1 MQIVG
6 NTNRLWHGSA
16 AIFIVAATFLLATFL
31 ALRPLRLESPASGSA
46 RALLRLDN
54 ALGATVEPVDQS
66 TAGLLG
72 LQSSG
77 GDLVVTSLANK
88 GPAVDAGIRVGDV
101 IERIDGRAAVEA
113 DAASIGQARTTVLI
127 NRRGSHAIVNVQFT
141 GASRA

>member
-1 MQIVG
+1 MQFVG

-16 AIFIVAATFLLATFL
+16 AFFIVGATFLLALFL

-54 ALGATVEPVDQS
+54 ALGATVEPVDSS

-72 LQSSG
+72 LRSSG

-101 IERIDGRAAVEA
+101 IERIDGRAAA
-113 DAASIGQARTTVLI
+113 DTDPAALAEARTRVLI
-127 NRRGSHAIVNVQFT
+127 NRRGSHAIVNVQFA
-141 GASRA
+141 GALRA